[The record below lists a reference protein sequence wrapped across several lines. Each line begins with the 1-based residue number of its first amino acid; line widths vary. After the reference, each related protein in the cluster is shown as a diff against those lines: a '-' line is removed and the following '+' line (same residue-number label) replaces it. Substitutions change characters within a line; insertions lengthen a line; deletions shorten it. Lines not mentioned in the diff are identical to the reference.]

1 MFKKIRN
8 RSIVFLIAS
17 ITLHLSF
24 WLVMSIKKFAS
35 STAAHERVEVTYV
48 DPTEIPPQKVD
59 KFAKKTPPKDQVVE
73 QQQRLND
80 EKPVD
85 TRFLSKFDQVVKKET
100 RAEKSGAFTN
110 SAVEGVQKAGEKEAP
125 IEKKKPL
132 LRAKG
137 ELPSLKDLTP
147 QFSPTPKSQ
156 EVVDGKAGDPSQ
168 SDDYMKDVD
177 KGMQTLLSTR
187 EFVYYSYYQRIK
199 ESLRQ
204 YWEPTVKQKVKIM
217 YRKGRTIASS
227 QDRITQIVI
236 TLTAQGELERVE
248 VVGQSGV
255 TDLDEAAMEAFKQA
269 APFPN
274 PPKGIVEKDGRIR
287 IRWDFILEA
296 RTPILKPRH
305 YGRVAGM

>member
-1 MFKKIRN
+1 MFNRDR
-8 RSIVFLIAS
+8 RSITIFLIAS
-17 ITLHLSF
+17 IILHLSF
-24 WLVMSIKKFAS
+24 WLGMNFWKNPLKLPQKEQI
-35 STAAHERVEVTYV
+35 EVTLV
-48 DPTEIPPQKVD
+48 ESQPEA
-59 KFAKKTPPKDQVVE
+59 AKKPESRRKSAPVKDQVVE
-73 QQQRLND
+73 QDKQLND

-85 TRFLSKFDQVVKKET
+85 SRFLSKFDQVVKREM
-100 RAEKSGAFTN
+100 RAEKTGAFTN
-110 SAVEGVQKAGEKEAP
+110 KAISGVQKAGEKEAP
-125 IEKKKPL
+125 KEKKKSM

-137 ELPSLKDLTP
+137 ELPNLKDLTP
-147 QFSPTPKSQ
+147 QFSMTPNAKDVAEGKS
-156 EVVDGKAGDPSQ
+156 GDPSQ
-168 SDDYMKDVD
+168 SDDYIKDVD

-199 ESLRQ
+199 EALRQ

-217 YRKGRTIASS
+217 YRKGRQLASA
-227 QDRITQIVI
+227 QDRVTQILI

-248 VVGQSGV
+248 VIGQSGV
-255 TDLDEAAMEAFKQA
+255 TDIDDAAIEAFKQA

-296 RTPILKPRH
+296 RAPILKPKR